1 MRSRSKSRVQFD
13 RPRADQGFSLVE
25 VLVSIVLIGTVTV
38 AMLTTL
44 RISVQASALDRDHI
58 NSHAWL
64 QTATDILYG
73 EEKFDCGT
81 VALANEDAVYT
92 AYDGVVQSA
101 PKPNNWDGTIEIV
114 RPILFWNGDDI
125 YTPVCYDDLG
135 INLQLITLRVK
146 GPDDKIIES
155 IQIVKG

>member
-1 MRSRSKSRVQFD
+1 MRSRSKSSSEPD
-13 RPRADQGFSLVE
+13 RPRVDQGFSLVE
-25 VLVSIVLIGTVTV
+25 VLVSIMLIGTVTV

-44 RISVQASALDRDHI
+44 RISVKASALDRDHI

-73 EEKFDCGT
+73 DERVDCGT
-81 VALANEDAVYT
+81 VAAADENAVFT
-92 AYDGVVQSA
+92 AYDLVVQGA
-101 PKPNNWDGTIEIV
+101 PKPLNWNGTIEIV
-114 RPILFWNGDDI
+114 RPILFWNGDV
-125 YTPVCYDDLG
+125 YTSTCYDDMG

-146 GPDDKIIES
+146 GPDNKIIES